1 MDAAERKRR
10 IVDLL
15 ERARVDPFIPWWA
28 MDLIRIVADVVDD
41 VDALGEWPDKLDADL
56 VRQQKAID
64 GLKNQYS
71 EVLYKLK
78 SGD

>member
-28 MDLIRIVADVVDD
+28 MDLIRIVADLAGDVDD
-41 VDALGEWPDKLDADL
+41 LAEWPERLDADL

-71 EVLYKLK
+71 EILYKLK

>member
-1 MDAAERKRR
+1 MDAAERQRR
-10 IVDLL
+10 IKDLL

-41 VDALGEWPDKLDADL
+41 VDDLGEWPDKLDADL

-78 SGD
+78 SGE

>member
-1 MDAAERKRR
+1 MDAAERQRR
-10 IVDLL
+10 IKDLL

-28 MDLIRIVADVVDD
+28 MDLIRIVADVVDH
-41 VDALGEWPDKLDADL
+41 VDELGELADKLDADL
-56 VRQQKAID
+56 VSQQGQIN

-78 SGD
+78 SGE

>member
-28 MDLIRIVADVVDD
+28 MDLIRIVADLVDD
-41 VDALGEWPDKLDADL
+41 VDDLGEWPDRLDADL

-71 EVLYKLK
+71 EILYKLK
-78 SGD
+78 SGV

>member
-1 MDAAERKRR
+1 
-10 IVDLL
+10 
-15 ERARVDPFIPWWA
+15 

-41 VDALGEWPDKLDADL
+41 VDDLGEWPDKLDADL

-78 SGD
+78 SGE